1 MTLSLRYAARSDV
14 GLLRDG
20 NEDSAY
26 AGPRLLALADGMGG
40 QAYGEVASSTVIA
53 SIAHLDEDVPGSE
66 LLDMLSAA
74 VDDANERLR
83 QMIEDDAELDTMGT
97 TLTVLYF
104 AGSRLGVVHIGDS
117 RAYLLRDG
125 ELSQITRDHTFVQ
138 GLVDEGRITAEQASH
153 HPHRSLIMR
162 ALDGSG
168 GRVDLDLSVREAREG
183 DRYLVCSDGLSD
195 VVSFETIQQTLTKA
209 NGPDDA
215 ADDLIGLAL
224 RAGGPDNVTC
234 LVADVVATNGQAGLV
249 TPQVV
254 GAAAE
259 RATIRRVAPDTPAG
273 RAAALG
279 ESGAVD
285 EEDDL
290 DKGAHGDNGAKRAVS
305 SAPRPGPGRPWL
317 RSALLA
323 GFVLAVIGAVGW
335 VGYSWS
341 QRQYYVGPS
350 EGRVAI
356 FRGLSQPV
364 AGIHLSNVYERP
376 DVALSDLPS
385 YDRTEVEQTIEA
397 NNLDHARKIVQD
409 LQSDA
414 ADCRA
419 TRESATASPSRSS
432 QPAGATSSGGAAPS
446 SAPPGATTAGGS
458 TPQATGSPA
467 TPGTTP
473 LAGATASG
481 TPSVVP
487 TGTATGIQTPSP
499 SPTPTGSVPGGCD
512 SPTE

>member
-14 GLLRDG
+14 GLLREG

-53 SIAHLDEDVPGSE
+53 SIVHLDEDVPGSE
-66 LLDMLSAA
+66 LLDMLSVA

-104 AGSRLGVVHIGDS
+104 AGSRLGLVHIGDS

-162 ALDGSG
+162 ALDGRG
-168 GRVDLDLSVREAREG
+168 GRVELDLSVREAREG

-195 VVSFETIQQTLTKA
+195 VVSFETIQQTLTEA

-215 ADDLIGLAL
+215 ADDLIELAL

-234 LVADVVATNGQAGLV
+234 LIADVVAANGQAGLV

-279 ESGAVD
+279 EPGAVD

-290 DKGAHGDNGAKRAVS
+290 GKGADGDNGAKRAVS
-305 SAPRPGPGRPWL
+305 SSPRPGAGHPWL
-317 RSALLA
+317 RRALLA
-323 GFVLAVIGAVGW
+323 GFVVAVVCAISWG
-335 VGYSWS
+335 GYSWS
-341 QRQYYVGPS
+341 QRQYYIGPS

-419 TRESATASPSRSS
+419 
-432 QPAGATSSGGAAPS
+432 GATPSGGGAPT
-446 SAPPGATTAGGS
+446 SAPPGTAPAGGS
-458 TPQATGSPA
+458 TPRATGSPA
-467 TPGTTP
+467 TLGTTP
-473 LAGATASG
+473 LAGATASS
-481 TPSVVP
+481 TPSVLP
-487 TGTATGIQTPSP
+487 TGTATGTQAPSP
-499 SPTPTGSVPGGCD
+499 SPTPTGSVPGGCE

>member
-1 MTLSLRYAARSDV
+1 
-14 GLLRDG
+14 
-20 NEDSAY
+20 
-26 AGPRLLALADGMGG
+26 
-40 QAYGEVASSTVIA
+40 
-53 SIAHLDEDVPGSE
+53 
-66 LLDMLSAA
+66 
-74 VDDANERLR
+74 
-83 QMIEDDAELDTMGT
+83 
-97 TLTVLYF
+97 
-104 AGSRLGVVHIGDS
+104 
-117 RAYLLRDG
+117 
-125 ELSQITRDHTFVQ
+125 
-138 GLVDEGRITAEQASH
+138 
-153 HPHRSLIMR
+153 
-162 ALDGSG
+162 
-168 GRVDLDLSVREAREG
+168 
-183 DRYLVCSDGLSD
+183 
-195 VVSFETIQQTLTKA
+195 
-209 NGPDDA
+209 
-215 ADDLIGLAL
+215 
-224 RAGGPDNVTC
+224 
-234 LVADVVATNGQAGLV
+234 
-249 TPQVV
+249 
-254 GAAAE
+254 
-259 RATIRRVAPDTPAG
+259 
-273 RAAALG
+273 
-279 ESGAVD
+279 
-285 EEDDL
+285 
-290 DKGAHGDNGAKRAVS
+290 
-305 SAPRPGPGRPWL
+305 
-317 RSALLA
+317 
-323 GFVLAVIGAVGW
+323 

-419 TRESATASPSRSS
+419 TRESAKASPSRSS
-432 QPAGATSSGGAAPS
+432 QPA
-446 SAPPGATTAGGS
+446 GATTAGGS

>member
-14 GLLRDG
+14 GLLREG

-66 LLDMLSAA
+66 LLDMLSVA

-117 RAYLLRDG
+117 RAYLLRDS

-138 GLVDEGRITAEQASH
+138 GLVDEGRITAEQATH

-162 ALDGSG
+162 ALDGRG

-195 VVSFETIQQTLTKA
+195 VVSFETIQQTLTEA

-215 ADDLIGLAL
+215 ADDLIELAL

-234 LVADVVATNGQAGLV
+234 LVADIVATNGQAGLV

-254 GAAAE
+254 GAAAD
-259 RATIRRVAPDTPAG
+259 RATVRRVAPDTPAG

-279 ESGAVD
+279 EPGEMD

-290 DKGAHGDNGAKRAVS
+290 SKGAHGGNGAKRVVTRS
-305 SAPRPGPGRPWL
+305 PRTGFGHSWL
-317 RSALLA
+317 RRALLA
-323 GFVLAVIGAVGW
+323 GFVVAIICAVGW
-335 VGYSWS
+335 GGYTWS
-341 QRQYYVGPS
+341 QQQYYIGPS

-376 DVALSDLPS
+376 GVALSDLPS

-414 ADCRA
+414 ASCRA
-419 TRESATASPSRSS
+419 TRESATSSPSPSS
-432 QPAGATSSGGAAPS
+432 RPAGVTPSGGTPS
-446 SAPPGATTAGGS
+446 VTPQGAGSASGATPLS
-458 TPQATGSPA
+458 TGSA
-467 TPGTTP
+467 VTPGTTP
-473 LAGATASG
+473 LAGATASS
-481 TPSVVP
+481 TPSVLP
-487 TGTATGIQTPSP
+487 TGTASVVQAPSP

-512 SPTE
+512 TPTE

>member
-14 GLLRDG
+14 GLLREG

-66 LLDMLSAA
+66 LLDMLSVA

-162 ALDGSG
+162 ALDGRG

-195 VVSFETIQQTLTKA
+195 VVSFETIQQTLTEA
-209 NGPDDA
+209 SGPDDA
-215 ADDLIGLAL
+215 ADDLIELAL

-259 RATIRRVAPDTPAG
+259 RATVRRVAPDTPAG

-279 ESGAVD
+279 EPGDMD

-290 DKGAHGDNGAKRAVS
+290 TKGAQGGNGAQRAVGRS
-305 SAPRPGPGRPWL
+305 PRLGFGHPWL
-317 RSALLA
+317 RRAVLA
-323 GFVLAVIGAVGW
+323 GFVLAVICGIGW
-335 VGYSWS
+335 GGYSWS
-341 QRQYYVGPS
+341 QRQYYIGPS
-350 EGRVAI
+350 EGQVAI

-364 AGIHLSNVYERP
+364 AGVHLSDVYERP

-414 ADCRA
+414 ANCRA
-419 TRESATASPSRSS
+419 ARESATASPSPSS
-432 QPAGATSSGGAAPS
+432 QPAGVTPSRSGAPSVARQGTNSSGGATPRATE
-446 SAPPGATTAGGS
+446 SA
-458 TPQATGSPA
+458 A
-467 TPGTTP
+467 TPGTNP
-473 LAGATASG
+473 LSGATASG
-481 TPSVVP
+481 TPSVLP
-487 TGTATGIQTPSP
+487 TGTAAGVQAPSP

>member
-1 MTLSLRYAARSDV
+1 MTLSLRYAARSDI
-14 GLLRDG
+14 GLLREG

-66 LLDMLSAA
+66 LLDMLSVA

-104 AGSRLGVVHIGDS
+104 AESRLGVVHIGDS

-125 ELSQITRDHTFVQ
+125 DLSQITRDHTFVQ

-162 ALDGSG
+162 ALDGRG

-195 VVSFETIQQTLTKA
+195 VVSFETIQQTLTEA
-209 NGPDDA
+209 PGPDDA
-215 ADDLIGLAL
+215 ADDLIALAL

-234 LVADVVATNGQAGLV
+234 LVADVVATNGQTGLV

-279 ESGAVD
+279 DPGDMD

-290 DKGAHGDNGAKRAVS
+290 SRGVHGDNGAKRVTTRS
-305 SAPRPGPGRPWL
+305 QRLGRPWL
-317 RSALLA
+317 RRALLA
-323 GFVLAVIGAVGW
+323 GLVLAVICTISWG
-335 VGYSWS
+335 GYSWS
-341 QRQYYVGPS
+341 QRQYYIGPS
-350 EGRVAI
+350 EGQVAI

-385 YDRTEVEQTIEA
+385 YDRTEVENTIEA

-419 TRESATASPSRSS
+419 TRESATASPSRSG
-432 QPAGATSSGGAAPS
+432 QPGGGIPSGGRAPS
-446 SAPPGATTAGGS
+446 SAPSATVKAGGS
-458 TPQATGSPA
+458 TPQPTGSAAA

-473 LAGATASG
+473 LAGATASS
-481 TPSVVP
+481 TPSVLP
-487 TGTATGIQTPSP
+487 TGTAAASQTPSP